1 MPKHLTATEAA
12 HPLRKVWAKKNQ
24 ELKLFKKEI
33 QAATGW
39 SERVFYYKLTKSQK
53 DKLILTEVEIHFI
66 SNNKC
71 TKRRNFNLPTKPIIF
86 IPCQKRKLYP
96 NC

>member
-53 DKLILTEVEIHFI
+53 DKLILTEVEIHFL
-66 SNNKC
+66 SQ
-71 TKRRNFNLPTKPIIF
+71 IINVPKEE
-86 IPCQKRKLYP
+86 ILTYQQSQ
-96 NC
+96 